1 MSAMNHA
8 LIELQEAAGADSLH
22 PPEKGR
28 AVGPGFV
35 AVPVEPTP
43 EMLREATNSVRQ
55 FSADRAATVYS
66 AMLRAARKAASK
78 IAIDFTDGDHPCDST
93 IAHIAEQIDRLMPPG
108 APK

>member
-66 AMLRAARKAASK
+66 AMLRAAPTTILSQCPDADAEAIKAFK
-78 IAIDFTDGDHPCDST
+78 
-93 IAHIAEQIDRLMPPG
+93 DRFPPPPNPQ
-108 APK
+108 APTMKERT